1 MIFAKTMC
9 GICPQRQERHSRP
22 TSDAKN
28 FTVTKMGIDTT
39 RPAGIDFAE
48 RLTFCDEQRGRA
60 RKLLAA
66 MGINP

>member
-1 MIFAKTMC
+1 MICAKTMC
-9 GICPQRQERHSRP
+9 GSIPNAKSAILDP
-22 TSDAKN
+22 TSDAKD

-48 RLTFCDEQRGRA
+48 RLTICDEQRGRA
-60 RKLLAA
+60 PKILAA